1 MRKGRQDNKLKE
13 LARACGVQVS
23 YRDMGG
29 RVRNASTQTLL
40 AVVGAL
46 GIPVAGETNF
56 ASALNELKSKRSRR
70 IIEPVILAWEGR
82 LPILRIRLHHPL
94 PATVGLVLELE
105 NAQIRRFS
113 WTELSRFEMQ
123 TKDKTENTF
132 HFLSL
137 PLRQRLPFGYHR
149 LSLILPEETVSA
161 TIISAPRKAPEY
173 SGKRRKWGLFCP
185 VYALHS
191 KNNWGAGD
199 YSDFNKLARWST
211 LLGSG
216 FTATLPLL
224 PALYREHFNL
234 SPYSPASRLFW
245 NEFFIDVAAVP
256 ELVHCPEAQAFVDT
270 DEFRNALAEQ
280 RGETMVDYARLADL
294 KRSVLEI
301 LAECF
306 FKRPQSESRR
316 ELFTQFLQECPEI
329 EEYARFRAVSEKHK
343 SSWWEWPD
351 EIRDGSLDAWA
362 IDPTIEHY
370 HLYAQFI
377 AWEQIRDVADTS
389 KQNGQ
394 TLYLDLPLGCNP
406 EGYDVWKNQG
416 IFAFGSSVGAPPD
429 AAFPGGQDWG
439 FPPPHPERQRETGYR
454 YFIDVVRHHLRVAGM
469 LRLDHV
475 MSLHRLYWIPE
486 GTGAKEG
493 VYVRYAAEEMYAILC
508 LEALRANAVIVG
520 EDLGLVPSIVRRS
533 MQRHNLKRSYI
544 AQYEML
550 AGNDNCLDTIPVSA
564 VAAVNTHDM
573 HPFASFWQM
582 TDISERRECGV
593 LSDERA
599 KIEAGRRVVGKEI
612 LSHCLYQRNLIPSQ
626 NHSPM
631 EVYKA
636 ICRVMASSDVEF
648 MLINVDDLGGSTK
661 AQNIPGTCAQ
671 HPNWR
676 RRTPLSLERLEV
688 DPQVESFLREIDALR
703 KRSNVPDM
711 MSRRLGTLKAGIDIG

>member
-1 MRKGRQDNKLKE
+1 MRTSRQDNKLKE
-13 LARACGVQVS
+13 LARACGVQLS
-23 YRDMGG
+23 YRDMDG

-40 AVVGAL
+40 AVVRAM
-46 GIPVAGETNF
+46 GIAVVREADFAG
-56 ASALNELKSKRSRR
+56 ALNELKSKRSRR
-70 IIEPVILAWEGR
+70 IIEPVILAWGGR
-82 LPILRIRLHHPL
+82 LSILRIRLPHPL
-94 PATVGLVLELE
+94 PATVGLLLELE
-105 NAQIRRFS
+105 NAQTRRFS
-113 WTELSRFEMQ
+113 WTELSRFEMT
-123 TKDKTENTF
+123 TKDETENAF
-132 HFLSL
+132 HVLSL
-137 PLRQRLPFGYHR
+137 PLKYRLPFGYHR
-149 LSLILPEETVSA
+149 LTLILPEETVSA

-173 SGKRRKWGLFCP
+173 PGKPRNWGLFCP

-191 KNNWGAGD
+191 ENNWGAGD
-199 YSDFNKLARWST
+199 YSDLNKLARGSA

-224 PALYREHFNL
+224 PAFYREHFNP

-256 ELVHCPEAQAFVDT
+256 ELVHCPEAQALLDT
-270 DEFRNALAEQ
+270 DEFRNALARQ
-280 RGETMVDYARLADL
+280 RGETMVDYARLVDL

-301 LAECF
+301 FAECF
-306 FKRPQSESRR
+306 FKSPESETRR
-316 ELFTQFLQECPEI
+316 GMFKQFLQERPEI
-329 EEYARFRAVSEKHK
+329 EEYARFRAVSETHK
-343 SSWWEWPD
+343 NSWREWPD
-351 EIRDGSLDAWA
+351 EIRDGSLGAWA

-370 HLYAQFI
+370 HLYAQFV
-377 AWEQIRDVADTS
+377 AWEQIRVVADTS
-389 KQNGQ
+389 KQNRQ

-406 EGYDVWKNQG
+406 NGYDVWKNQG

-439 FPPPHPERQRETGYR
+439 FPPPHPERQRETGHR
-454 YFIDVVRHHLRVAGM
+454 YFIGVVRHHLRVAGI

-520 EDLGLVPSIVRRS
+520 EDLGLVPNIVRRS
-533 MQRHNLKRSYI
+533 MRRHNLKRSYI

-573 HPFASFWQM
+573 HPFAGFWQL

-599 KIEAGRRVVGKEI
+599 KIEAGRRAVGKET
-612 LSHCLYQRNLIPSQ
+612 LSRCLYQRNLIPSQ
-626 NHSPM
+626 NPSPM

-648 MLINVDDLGGSTK
+648 MLINIDDLCGSTK
-661 AQNIPGTCAQ
+661 SQNIPGTCNE

-676 RRTPLSLERLEV
+676 RRTQLSLEQLEV
-688 DPQVESFLREIDALR
+688 DPEVDSFLKEIDALR
-703 KRSNVPDM
+703 KRSNVQTM
-711 MSRRLGTLKAGIDIG
+711 TARRLGTLKVGIDVG